1 MTWSVYV
8 INIVNYL
15 PICGAEGRPILYR
28 AADRMV
34 LGNGGDEKK
43 KLHV

>member
-1 MTWSVYV
+1 MTWPVYV

-15 PICGAEGRPILYR
+15 PICGSEGWSILYR

-34 LGNGGDEKK
+34 LGNSGDEKK
-43 KLHV
+43 LHV